1 MPDGK
6 NGWGAHRPEC
16 LLCEES
22 RSVGTVAPNGLRGDG
37 FRRLIAPM
45 KLASFLHAAALLVCS
60 TMAHAQS
67 DTAHQRMVYTEINAK
82 EKSLKKVTATYLDE
96 STEFALT
103 GFLDGGEVKKIV
115 AICGDDGAGVTEY
128 YLEGEKP
135 LFVFNTYS
143 TGAEGAK
150 NRPKVEE
157 RLYFKNGS
165 VFKWLTSQKPAPV
178 FHGEDYQATTE
189 LYTTNCVAFVAALKK
204 GQAAGK
210 PQAAAKLTDGTF
222 LGVEEGDYFHWKM
235 RTADGVEVSYFIL
248 KPDTSVDKTLE
259 NPTAYVGKKCRV
271 TWKKST
277 ENIPEAGGKMEIEQI
292 LSVQWLGKK

>member
-1 MPDGK
+1 
-6 NGWGAHRPEC
+6 
-16 LLCEES
+16 
-22 RSVGTVAPNGLRGDG
+22 
-37 FRRLIAPM
+37 M
-45 KLASFLHAAALLVCS
+45 KITSFFHAAALLACS
-60 TMAHAQS
+60 AIAHAQS
-67 DTAHQRMVYTEINAK
+67 DTAHHRAVYNEINDK
-82 EKSLKKVTATYLDE
+82 EASFKKVTAVHKDE
-96 STEFALT
+96 PTEFALT

-115 AICGDDGAGVTEY
+115 AVCGDDGAGVTEY

-135 LFVFNTYS
+135 LFVFNSYF

-165 VFKWLTSQKPAPV
+165 IFKWLTTEKPAPV

-189 LYTTNCVAFVAALKK
+189 LYTTNCEAFVSALKK
-204 GQAAGK
+204 GKAAGK

-235 RTADGVEVSYFIL
+235 RTADGDEISYFIL
-248 KPDTSVDKTLE
+248 KPDATVDKVLE
-259 NPTAYVGKKCRV
+259 NSVAYVGKKCRV

-277 ENIPEAGGKMEIEQI
+277 ENIPEAGGKMEVEQI